1 MLKKS
6 WQKYVGEVFNV
17 QPRDGNEESTV
28 WVVRKELEQ
37 RFEKYIS
44 IPGVHLCLDGPT
56 GTGKTSLAK
65 TILKRKNIN
74 YKRVAITKSTTW
86 IELCFNIIGWKNY
99 ISSTR
104 SAKVDIGIQKGLP
117 TVLFQIAIGKSK
129 SNIDDEILR
138 EKISKTIT
146 ESKLCEV
153 MAEVN
158 ESLFIDDF
166 EKASD
171 ELVTRIADMCKLL
184 TDSYVAS
191 NAKLIIVGTDDIYA
205 RLTNA
210 SIALEERL
218 SEISIGTFA
227 DKYESWRFLYL
238 GFEKLKIEN
247 PVTDYKKKYI
257 DKKTLLKCVQ
267 KVYDA
272 ANGLP
277 KSLNSLGVDICMNAG
292 YDRKRVSV
300 ADVINTA
307 EKND

>member
-6 WQKYVGEVFNV
+6 WQKYVGEVFSV
-17 QPRDGNEESTV
+17 LPRDGNVESTV
-28 WVVRKELEQ
+28 WIVRKELEQ
-37 RFEKYIS
+37 RFGKYIT
-44 IPGVHLCLDGPT
+44 IPGVHVCLDGPT

-74 YKRVAITKSTTW
+74 YKRVQITKNMTW
-86 IELCFNIIGWKNY
+86 GEFCFNIIGRKNY
-99 ISSTR
+99 SSSTR
-104 SAKVDIGIQKGLP
+104 SVKVDIGIQKGLP
-117 TVLFQIAIGKSK
+117 TILFQIASGKSK

-153 MAEVN
+153 MAEEN

-166 EKASD
+166 EKASSD
-171 ELVTRIADMCKLL
+171 LVTRIADMCKLL

-191 NAKLIIVGTDDIYA
+191 NAKLIIAGTDDIYA

-210 SIALEERL
+210 STALEERL
-218 SEISIGTFA
+218 REISIGTFSS
-227 DKYESWRFLYL
+227 KNESWHFLYL

-247 PVTDYKKKYI
+247 PVTYYNKKYI
-257 DKKTLLKCVQ
+257 NKTKLFECVQ

-277 KSLNSLGVDICMNAG
+277 KSLNSLGIDICMNAS
-292 YDRKRVSV
+292 YDRQRVV
-300 ADVINTA
+300 
-307 EKND
+307 